1 MYNFITIRANQK
13 GNSYSI
19 ITICLSTPVKKEVN
33 MINRFLDHT
42 ANERTYLSWIS
53 TAIAIMAFGFVV
65 ERFDIFISYLSK
77 MLGNNTELGHTHT
90 ADIAGIGLLFI
101 GIFIIIMSTVRFI
114 LYKKAIASE
123 KTLPYGS
130 VKVIIFLAI
139 VLTFLGGF
147 LIFYLWHHIH

>member
-1 MYNFITIRANQK
+1 
-13 GNSYSI
+13 
-19 ITICLSTPVKKEVN
+19 

-65 ERFDIFISYLSK
+65 ERFDIFISYLSR
-77 MLGNNTELGHTHT
+77 MLGNDTELGHSYS
-90 ADIAGIGLLFI
+90 ADIVGVGLLFI

-123 KTLPYGS
+123 KFLPYGS
-130 VKVIIFLAI
+130 VRVI
-139 VLTFLGGF
+139 VLLAVVMTFLGGF
-147 LIFYLWHHIH
+147 LIFYLWHHTH